1 MNAGFG
7 WKSRKFE
14 VRVSTIGDG
23 ATLIEPTQQL
33 GAFPVRVTDRLE
45 YWAAQAPDRIFVA
58 QRGRNGNWE
67 ALSYRE
73 TLDRVR
79 NIAAALALRQ
89 RSGLLSAERPI
100 AILSGNSVEHLLLA
114 LAAMHVGVPYTPV
127 STAYAQ
133 AKSDLG
139 KLQAVFHL
147 LTPGMVAA
155 FDAQA
160 FEPAIRQTVS
170 AHTELVSDV
179 EELAGRR
186 CTNLN
191 RLAEQADHSALEPA
205 RLAVNADTIA
215 KFLLTSG
222 STGNPKAVITTHRML
237 CSNQI
242 MLLQALPFL
251 VEEPPVLVDWLPWN
265 HTFGGSHN
273 VNLVLFNGG
282 SLYIDNGRPMA
293 GVFEQ
298 TLANLRGI
306 SPSIYF
312 NVPKGFDLLVQA
324 LQRDAR
330 LRTTFFHRLRACFFA
345 GAGLS
350 QHTWDALNALAQ
362 LERGADMP
370 VITGLGATECAP
382 SVCFTTPGTQLAGA
396 IGLPATGNAVK
407 LVPIEGKLEMRVR
420 GPNVTPGYWRQ
431 PEMTAAAFDEEGFY
445 RLGDAVRW
453 IDAQDIGQGLLFD
466 GRIAEDFKMSS
477 GTWVSV
483 GPLRGKLLSALN
495 PFVQDMAIAGLN
507 HDYLGILIFPDWRA
521 FADLLGADAGIL
533 REQAPSER
541 LRAEIVRRLQE
552 HNQQHPASSMVIRR
566 VVLMSEPPSMD
577 RGEITDKGSI
587 NQGAV
592 LRCRADWVARLLQDA
607 PDDFIIEI

>member
-1 MNAGFG
+1 MDSGFG
-7 WKSRKFE
+7 WKPRKFE
-14 VRVSTIGDG
+14 VRTIRRGDG
-23 ATLIEPTQQL
+23 ATLIEPAQQL
-33 GAFPVRVTDRLE
+33 GAFPLRVTDRLE
-45 YWAAQAPDRIFVA
+45 YWAEQAPDRVFVA
-58 QRGRNGNWE
+58 QRSRSGDWE
-67 ALSYRE
+67 SLTYRE
-73 TLDRVR
+73 TLGRVR

-89 RSGLLSAERPI
+89 RSGLLSTERPI
-100 AILSGNSVEHLLLA
+100 AMLSGNSVEHLLLA

-133 AKSDLG
+133 GKSDLG
-139 KLQAVFHL
+139 KLQGVFEL

-155 FDAQA
+155 FDAPT
-160 FEPAIRQTVS
+160 FEAAIRRTVP
-170 AHTELVSDV
+170 ADVELVSDV
-179 EELAGRR
+179 QELAGRR
-186 CTNLN
+186 CTALHQ
-191 RLAEQADHSALEPA
+191 LAEQADHSALESA
-205 RLAVNADTIA
+205 HQAVDGDTIA

-222 STGNPKAVITTHRML
+222 STGNPKAVITTQRML

-282 SLYIDNGRPMA
+282 SLYIDRGRPIA
-293 GVFEQ
+293 GAFQE
-298 TLANLRGI
+298 TLANLKDI

-312 NVPKGFDLLVQA
+312 NVPKGFDLLVQS
-324 LQRDAR
+324 LQEDAQ
-330 LRTTFFHRLRACFFA
+330 LRATFFHRLRACFFA

-350 QHTWDALNALAQ
+350 QQTWDALNALAQ
-362 LERGADMP
+362 AERGADMP

-396 IGLPATGNAVK
+396 IGLPATGNAIK
-407 LVPIEGKLEMRVR
+407 LVPIEDKLEMRVR

-453 IDAQDIGQGLLFD
+453 IDEQDMDRGLLFD

-483 GPLRGKLLSALN
+483 GPLRARLLSALN
-495 PFVQDMAIAGLN
+495 PLVQDMAIAGLN
-507 HDYLGILIFPDWRA
+507 HDYLGLLAFADWRA
-521 FADLLGADAGIL
+521 LGGLLGADPDEL
-533 REQAPSER
+533 RELAPSAR
-541 LRAEIVRRLQE
+541 LRAEIVGRLQQ
-552 HNQQHPASSMVIRR
+552 HNRLHPGSSTAIRR
-566 VVLMSEPPSMD
+566 VVLMNEPPSMD

-587 NQGAV
+587 NQRAV
-592 LRCRADWVARLLQDA
+592 LRCRADWVARLLADT
-607 PDDFIIEI
+607 PDEFVIAI